1 MKEPISDSFRD
12 VPLKD
17 AYKLVTPGMPMLVAT
32 KGSAPSGGPAAGDSP
47 KGGTAQGGAYDLA
60 PIAWV
65 TPLDYEPVTK
75 VLFVCDPAH
84 RTAANVRAS
93 GEFAFCVPASANDPL
108 INQCGSVSGVD
119 ADKYARFSIEAIPA
133 NATDLRIPATCA
145 AWIECRLIR
154 IVEEGSVLIFMGEA
168 ISARELRK

>member
-1 MKEPISDSFRD
+1 MKETVSDAFRD

-17 AYKLVTPGMPMLVAT
+17 AYKLVTPGMPILVAT
-32 KGSAPSGGPAAGDSP
+32 KGTSPAGDAARCAS
-47 KGGTAQGGAYDLA
+47 YDLA

-84 RTAANVRAS
+84 QTAANARAS
-93 GEFAFCVPASANDPL
+93 REFAFCVPASADDPL
-108 INQCGSVSGVD
+108 VNQCGSVSGVD

-154 IVEEGSVLIFMGEA
+154 IVEEGSVVIFMGEA
-168 ISARELRK
+168 VSARKRI